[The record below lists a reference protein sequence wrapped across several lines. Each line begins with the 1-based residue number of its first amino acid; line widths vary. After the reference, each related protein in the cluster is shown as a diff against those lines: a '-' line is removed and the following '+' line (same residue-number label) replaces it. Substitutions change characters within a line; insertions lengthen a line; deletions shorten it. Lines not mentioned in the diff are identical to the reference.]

1 MNIIMNDD
9 AKSYNG
15 HITPI
20 KVYLLVGI
28 TLLILTG
35 LTVKIS
41 TIHLGAWNAIAALA
55 IASAK
60 ALLVALFFMHLLYD
74 RRMYAVIVSTSIIML
89 GILVAFT
96 MADVLRRGDIY
107 ENQGQPIHP
116 EASFYSKLKPD
127 STTANPADTTGI
139 KSQNAPSDSGAKVT
153 GQ

>member
-1 MNIIMNDD
+1 MNDD
-9 AKSYNG
+9 AKNHNG

-28 TLLILTG
+28 SLLILTG
-35 LTVKIS
+35 LTVKVS
-41 TIHLGAWNAIAALA
+41 TIHLGAWNAIIALA

-96 MADVLRRGDIY
+96 MADVLRRGDLY

-127 STTANPADTTGI
+127 TTGAS
-139 KSQNAPSDSGAKVT
+139 KSDTSIFKPQGAPTDSSAKGT